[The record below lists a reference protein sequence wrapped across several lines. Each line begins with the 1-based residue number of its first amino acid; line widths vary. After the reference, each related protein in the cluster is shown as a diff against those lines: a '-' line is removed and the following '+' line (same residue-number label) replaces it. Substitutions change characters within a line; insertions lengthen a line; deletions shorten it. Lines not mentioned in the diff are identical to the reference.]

1 MQKNKF
7 KVACL
12 QMTTGMDI
20 NKNLSILY
28 KKMKKAKARGADLI
42 ITPEQTLLM
51 AKNKKQL
58 FDQISI
64 EEDDFGLSKIKE
76 IVRELSVYTII
87 GSISIKYDNK
97 FALNRSYAFDSEGKI
112 INFYDKIHMFD
123 VKINANEKYFESSTY
138 KPGRVLSSV
147 ELPWGICGL
156 TICYDLRFPYIYRE
170 LAQKGAKFI
179 TVPSAFTVKTG
190 QAHWHTLLR
199 ARAIE
204 TGCFIFAPA
213 QIGIHENGRKT
224 YGHSLIIS
232 PWGDIISEAKD
243 NDDMIIA
250 ECDTY
255 EVALMRKKIPSINQN
270 YDYI

>member
-64 EEDDFGLSKIKE
+64 EKDDFGLSKIKE
-76 IVRELSVYTII
+76 IVREFSVYTII

-97 FALNRSYAFDSEGKI
+97 FALNRSYAFDPEGKI

-123 VKINANEKYFESSTY
+123 IKINANEKYFESNTY

>member
-64 EEDDFGLSKIKE
+64 EKEDFGLSKIKE
-76 IVRELSVYTII
+76 IVKELSVYTII

-123 VKINANEKYFESSTY
+123 IKINTNEKYFESNTY
-138 KPGRVLSSV
+138 KPGRILSSV

-170 LAQKGAKFI
+170 LAQKGANFI
-179 TVPSAFTVKTG
+179 TVPSSDEVFFTITKPN
-190 QAHWHTLLR
+190 
-199 ARAIE
+199 
-204 TGCFIFAPA
+204 F
-213 QIGIHENGRKT
+213 
-224 YGHSLIIS
+224 
-232 PWGDIISEAKD
+232 
-243 NDDMIIA
+243 
-250 ECDTY
+250 
-255 EVALMRKKIPSINQN
+255 
-270 YDYI
+270 

>member
-1 MQKNKF
+1 
-7 KVACL
+7 
-12 QMTTGMDI
+12 
-20 NKNLSILY
+20 
-28 KKMKKAKARGADLI
+28 MKKAKARGADLI

-123 VKINANEKYFESSTY
+123 IKINANEKYFESNTY

-156 TICYDLRFPYIYRE
+156 TICYDLRFPEI
-170 LAQKGAKFI
+170 
-179 TVPSAFTVKTG
+179 
-190 QAHWHTLLR
+190 
-199 ARAIE
+199 
-204 TGCFIFAPA
+204 C
-213 QIGIHENGRKT
+213 
-224 YGHSLIIS
+224 
-232 PWGDIISEAKD
+232 
-243 NDDMIIA
+243 
-250 ECDTY
+250 
-255 EVALMRKKIPSINQN
+255 
-270 YDYI
+270 